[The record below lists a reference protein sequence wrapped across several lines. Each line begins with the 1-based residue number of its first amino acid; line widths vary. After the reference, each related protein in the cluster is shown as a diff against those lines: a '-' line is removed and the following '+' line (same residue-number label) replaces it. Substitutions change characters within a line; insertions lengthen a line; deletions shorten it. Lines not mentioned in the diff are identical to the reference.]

1 MKVID
6 VGQEALKAQGEV
18 MQRVAMRIG
27 RRAAYFIIAAIFGL
41 FALVSFHAVLWAFAY
56 SVLHFSAF
64 AAACSVLGIDL
75 LFVIIF
81 ALLGT
86 RNIADPVEFEARLR
100 RDRKMIEFKQTLA
113 LSTLMGLLVGPVG
126 RFTGKQIFV
135 ALRNIFARR

>member
-18 MQRVAMRIG
+18 FQRVAMRVG
-27 RRAAYFIIAAIFGL
+27 RRVAYFVIAAIFGL
-41 FALVSFHAVLWAFAY
+41 FALISFHAVLWAFAY

-64 AAACSVLGIDL
+64 AAACSVLGVDM

-81 ALLGT
+81 TLLGT

-100 RDRKMIEFKQTLA
+100 RDRKMAEFRQTLA
-113 LSTLMGLLVGPVG
+113 LSTLVGILVGPMG
-126 RFTGKQIFV
+126 RFTGKQLFG

>member
-6 VGQEALKAQGEV
+6 VGQEALQAQGEV
-18 MQRVAMRIG
+18 IQRVAMRIG
-27 RRAAYFIIAAIFGL
+27 RRVAYFVIAAIFGL
-41 FALVSFHAVLWAFAY
+41 FALISFHAVLWAFAY

-100 RDRKMIEFKQTLA
+100 RDRKFGEFKQTLA
-113 LSTLMGLLVGPVG
+113 LSTLTGLLIGPVG
-126 RFTGKQIFV
+126 RFTGKQLFTV
-135 ALRNIFARR
+135 LRNIFARK